1 MSYIEL
7 EDLDTALP
15 STKDTVVVKII
26 EGWKKS
32 SGKGLSPDHKCKSK
46 HTSKH
51 FDQSTELDLG
61 AVTTDLPF
69 LELTQVEKEVTKGN
83 QAVLCYSLGTSSK
96 GPKLN
101 LDGAI
106 SVLNIIKK
114 KISLM

>member
-7 EDLDTALP
+7 EDLDTTLP

-46 HTSKH
+46 QIPQNIFTS
-51 FDQSTELDLG
+51 LLNLG

-69 LELTQVEKEVTKGN
+69 LELAQVEKGVTKGN
-83 QAVLCYSLGTSSK
+83 QAVLCYSLGTSGK

-106 SVLNIIKK
+106 SVLNII
-114 KISLM
+114 